1 MMLYLWLVV
10 QLIRCLIQE
19 FYRAED
25 VTARAILLGTAV
37 GVVGLVVRLMFDQ
50 MLVGTLAVQFWVVL
64 AVAMLHFHHA
74 REVTTPGE
82 DAPVPGGGSA
92 ISVRSV
98 SW

>member
-1 MMLYLWLVV
+1 
-10 QLIRCLIQE
+10 
-19 FYRAED
+19 
-25 VTARAILLGTAV
+25 
-37 GVVGLVVRLMFDQ
+37 MFDQ